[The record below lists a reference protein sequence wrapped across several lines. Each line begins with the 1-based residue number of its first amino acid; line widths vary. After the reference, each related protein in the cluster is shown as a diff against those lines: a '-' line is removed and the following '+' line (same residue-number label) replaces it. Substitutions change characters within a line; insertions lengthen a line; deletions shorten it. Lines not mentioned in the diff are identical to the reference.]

1 MPETRYR
8 HLWNALM
15 ELPIWEAPFPSPRTL
30 REEVDGMVAAI
41 CDVLFNELGDVVAGI
56 YLVGS
61 AQHPWDTPIDYV
73 PELSDVD
80 IHLHLTDMV
89 DIPPLDA
96 ARSLD
101 IQRQVET
108 RFFARHPHSLHVP
121 RPQIVVQNNSQLRE
135 DPLMHPSRAIRVLYG
150 EPYPESPSEPARF
163 VHAECERMLGVRAFI
178 DRLPYAIVDRPGHYL
193 WEVLR
198 SVARHISA
206 VGPRV
211 LMFAGLAPDEAWS
224 LNRTSIVGELNAR
237 GESDFAYAYASYY
250 IATWQY
256 HFSGRTYSVAAR
268 EAVRAGVEVLERGIE
283 SARAWK
289 ASVV

>member
-1 MPETRYR
+1 
-8 HLWNALM
+8 M

-41 CDVLFNELGDVVAGI
+41 CDVLLSELGDAVAGI

-80 IHLHLTDMV
+80 IHLRLADTASV
-89 DIPPLDA
+89 PPLDTT
-96 ARSLD
+96 RSLD
-101 IQRQVET
+101 VQRQVET
-108 RFFARHPHSLHVP
+108 RFFAQHPHSLHVP
-121 RPQIVVQNNSQLRE
+121 RPQIVVLNDNRHRGGTQIR
-135 DPLMHPSRAIRVLYG
+135 PSRAIRVLYG
-150 EPYPESPSEPARF
+150 APYPESPSEATRF
-163 VHAECERMLGVRAFI
+163 VHAECERMIGERAYI
-178 DRLPYAIVDRPGHYL
+178 DQLPYKVVDRPGHYL

-198 SVARHISA
+198 SAARHISA

-224 LNRTSIVGELNAR
+224 LNRTGVVGELNAR
-237 GESDFAYAYASYY
+237 GESEFAFAYASYY

-256 HFSGRTYSVAAR
+256 HFSGRTYSAAAR

-289 ASVV
+289 ASVG